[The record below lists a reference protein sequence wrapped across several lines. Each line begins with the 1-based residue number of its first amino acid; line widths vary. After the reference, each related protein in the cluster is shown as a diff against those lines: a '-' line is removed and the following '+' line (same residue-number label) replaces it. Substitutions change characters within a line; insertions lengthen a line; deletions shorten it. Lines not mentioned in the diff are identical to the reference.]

1 MSNSINLLNIKV
13 HGTADDNVHLA
24 HSMHISKTLI
34 ENGIMFKQM
43 VRIITTIIN
52 TIINIV
58 VVVDLMEEI
67 KLYNTDLS

>member
-1 MSNSINLLNIKV
+1 MIRTVNNLVKTKV

-43 VRIITTIIN
+43 VRIITTVIN
-52 TIINIV
+52 IVIIV